1 MSSVL
6 YAVVTAFC
14 RLIIDI
20 THLLDADKSSALARA
35 QQHSIASIVA
45 ASMPGEVGLAKV
57 SAHHMVIKISLQ
69 SLKSLLSIWF
79 VLNAYAYIKH
89 QWLAGTRALQVSG
102 ANLVG
107 GNEPIADI
115 WACMGQASD
124 SGHAPGLSYVCL
136 NVLSA
141 MVATAAVRSPL
152 WNVYIS

>member
-45 ASMPGEVGLAKV
+45 ASMPG
-57 SAHHMVIKISLQ
+57 
-69 SLKSLLSIWF
+69 
-79 VLNAYAYIKH
+79 
-89 QWLAGTRALQVSG
+89 TRALQVSG

-124 SGHAPGLSYVCL
+124 SGHAPVLSYVCL

-141 MVATAAVRSPL
+141 MVATAAGGLDTIYLAMPPVAWMSHVQVTLCALRPQH
-152 WNVYIS
+152 VMAEAVFDICID